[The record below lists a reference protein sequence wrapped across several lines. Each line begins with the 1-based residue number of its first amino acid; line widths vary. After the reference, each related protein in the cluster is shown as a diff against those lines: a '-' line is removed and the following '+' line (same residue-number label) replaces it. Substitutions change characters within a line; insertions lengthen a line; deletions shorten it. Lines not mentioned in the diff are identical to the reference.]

1 MKTKFYVQLNKDIK
15 KMNNGSM
22 NGKMNTRKGKKC
34 AK

>member
-1 MKTKFYVQLNKDIK
+1 MKTKFYVQLKRNIK
-15 KMNNGSM
+15 KMKNGSM